1 MTCIHCGSTDLP
13 LGRPRKDG
21 SRWPMRYCRACLT
34 AASVSG
40 TTLLAGRRAAKTRA
54 TRTYR
59 QRHAVGERVLL
70 GPCPCRDCKADGL
83 VYLAGTAKLG
93 RWVEPDGRRHWCG
106 RLAG

>member
-21 SRWPMRYCRACLT
+21 SRWPMRYCRACLD
-34 AASVSG
+34 AASAKRVVLREG
-40 TTLLAGRRAAKTRA
+40 GQLAAARGR
-54 TRTYR
+54 RTYR
-59 QRHAVGERVLL
+59 QRRSRHERVLL

-83 VYLAGTAKLG
+83 VYLAGTATLG

-106 RLAG
+106 SVQG